1 MSFKVTVLI
10 QKDDDWFVAKCVEN
24 NVASQGKTVE
34 EAMNNLKEALELYY
48 EDVPKEDIKE
58 KQLYVTTLEVM
69 V

>member
-1 MSFKVTVLI
+1 MSFKVTVVI

-24 NVASQGKTVE
+24 SVASQGKTVE

-58 KQLYVTTLEVM
+58 KQLYVTTMEVM